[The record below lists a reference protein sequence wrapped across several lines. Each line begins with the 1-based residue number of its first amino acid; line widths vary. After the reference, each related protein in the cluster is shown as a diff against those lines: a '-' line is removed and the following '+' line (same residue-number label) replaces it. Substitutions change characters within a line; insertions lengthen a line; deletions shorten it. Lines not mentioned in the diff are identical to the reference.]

1 MRSEIHELLRID
13 FWVLLGLAGQA
24 LFTARFLVQ
33 WIASEKNQ
41 RSVVPVWFWYLSL
54 IGGSI
59 SLCYAIGI
67 GSLPFALG
75 QATGLMVYTRNL
87 MLIRRGRARAGEP
100 DVLLK
105 TD

>member
-1 MRSEIHELLRID
+1 MQSEIRELWRVDL
-13 FWVLLGLAGQA
+13 WVALGLVGQA

-33 WIASEKNQ
+33 WIASEKSR

-59 SLCYAIGI
+59 SLVYAIGI

-75 QATGLMVYTRNL
+75 QATGLIVYTRNL
-87 MLIRRGRARAGEP
+87 MLIRSGAAGAANP
-100 DVLLK
+100 D
-105 TD
+105 